1 MRLGR
6 IDLIRYGHFTDR
18 SFELPARETDFHIVF
33 GPNETGKSTALA
45 AIEDLLFGIPMQS
58 QYNFLHDYTEM
69 RIGALLEN
77 GSASLEMLR
86 RKGNQ
91 DTLLD
96 PDGIPL
102 PGGESALRIYLA
114 GADRSFFERM
124 FSLDHVRL
132 QAGGKEILE
141 AKDDIG
147 QMLFSAGAGIVGLRE
162 RISELSTEADDLW
175 NVRRAKHRKFYIAY
189 DKLTEAQAAINKQ
202 TITASKWRELKSNY
216 LKAEKAY
223 TGVDKKIKESI
234 AERNLLSR
242 IRRVFRD
249 LRRKQ
254 ELDVQLTE
262 LEHVITLPED
272 AAQVLAV
279 AERKDTEAKTR
290 IEILQEQLKKV
301 EDSLDV
307 LKFDEALVQRAEDIR
322 QLYERRIEIRGQK
335 ADLPKHEAGL
345 MAAEA
350 DILDCAKELSWTETD
365 VSALAVRVP
374 SKSKISIVRNLL
386 NQRGELEAAVSK
398 HVLLL
403 KEAMD
408 THKDLSSRL
417 NEAGKPADVTRLS
430 ITIKTVREQGDL
442 QSHVRSAEKDLRD
455 AQVRVE
461 RRLEILNPHV
471 SEEKTLITMVIPARA
486 WVQDY
491 RDLEQEWKGRMR
503 ETQQQVS
510 SIRQERNG
518 VVAAFERVEQDEQV
532 IMLDDINDARSY
544 RDALWALVELK
555 YLDEKPVPEDQA
567 RSFEK
572 EMKDLGGAF
581 ELAVTDADNLAD
593 RRFDHAEAVSRLAE
607 IKRKIGELDIR
618 LEQTQE
624 KEAGLVGEGEQL
636 EAEWKTAWE
645 SAPFV
650 PLAAGSMLEWLDTYV
665 EILEALEERDKASSH
680 LEMIRITEQAA
691 REQLLSELLTLGV
704 DVATFKND
712 DLNMVIEHAAEK
724 QRHQESQAYKKT
736 QLEEDIGKSARVIVQ
751 REQELQQATE
761 AHEAWRNKWAT
772 AIGEIG
778 LNKDIVPEAVI
789 AQIDTI
795 EQMRETA
802 SRIRSLRHDQI
813 GKVKKSVADFEQ
825 VVEELVNEL
834 ANDLSGQ
841 PAESAVLELEKR
853 LADAKSIRDFREEE
867 TERVEN
873 LNTEINELEEKR
885 RVSVAS
891 ISDLKREGG
900 VETNE
905 ALKDAIKQSDQKRSL
920 EIELQQT
927 IQKLQQDGDG
937 KPLQELE
944 EECEGVIIDEVAARE
959 ISIQTELDDLQQ
971 QQSNAIEERSRERDA
986 YQAIGGDNAAAQS
999 AANKQEAITEMR
1011 EVAEQYVRVR
1021 TSALLLQW
1029 SIERYRRE
1037 KQAPLLKRASA
1048 LFKLVTGGSFT
1059 SLQVAFDDRDK
1070 AQLIGLRPGGI
1081 DVPIIGMSTGTAD
1094 QLYLALRVAAIED
1107 YLERAD
1113 TLPFVADDLFINFD
1127 DDRAAAGFSLLGEL
1141 SHKTQVLF
1149 FTHHQ
1154 HLVDIA
1160 RRVLGTSV
1168 SLVSLSD

>member
-6 IDLIRYGHFTDR
+6 IDLIRYGHFTER

-33 GPNETGKSTALA
+33 GPNEAGKSTALT

-58 QYNFLHDYTEM
+58 QYNFLHDYTDM

-77 GSASLEMLR
+77 GSTSLEMLR

-102 PGGESALRIYLA
+102 PGGESVLRLYLA

-162 RISELSTEADDLW
+162 RISELSTKADDLW
-175 NVRRAKHRKFYIAY
+175 NARRAKHRKFYIAY
-189 DKLTEAQAAINKQ
+189 DKFMEAQATLSKR
-202 TITASKWRELKSNY
+202 TLTASKWRELKSTY

-223 TGVDKKIKESI
+223 TEVDKKIKESI
-234 AERNLLSR
+234 AVRNLLSR

-249 LRRKQ
+249 LRRMQ
-254 ELDVQLTE
+254 ELIVQLTE
-262 LEHVITLPED
+262 LEDVITLPED
-272 AAQVLAV
+272 AAQVLAE
-279 AERKDTEAKTR
+279 AERKDTKAKTR

-301 EDSLDV
+301 EESLDD
-307 LKFDEALVQRAEDIR
+307 LKFDETLIQRAEDIR

-335 ADLPKHEAGL
+335 ADLPKHEAEL
-345 MAAEA
+345 RAAEA

-365 VSALAVRVP
+365 VSVLAERVP
-374 SKSKISIVRNLL
+374 IRSKISVVRNLL

-403 KEAMD
+403 KESRD
-408 THKDLSSRL
+408 THEDIRRRL
-417 NEAGKPADVTRLS
+417 DEAGKPADVTRLS

-442 QSHVRSAEKDLRD
+442 QNLVRIAEKDLRD
-455 AQVRVE
+455 AQGRVK
-461 RRLEILNPHV
+461 RRLETLNPHV
-471 SEEKTLITMVIPARA
+471 SEEKTLIAMDIPARTQ
-486 WVQDY
+486 VQDY
-491 RDLEQEWKGRMR
+491 RDREQDWKGIMR
-503 ETQQQVS
+503 ETQQQIS

-518 VVAAFERVEQDEQV
+518 AVAAFERAVQDEQV
-532 IMLDDINDARSY
+532 IMLDDINDARSH
-544 RDALWALVELK
+544 RDALWALVKLK
-555 YLDEKPVPEDQA
+555 YLDEKPVPEVQA
-567 RSFEK
+567 RSFEE

-593 RRFDHAEAVSRLAE
+593 RRFDHAEAVGRLAE

-618 LEQTQE
+618 LKQTQE
-624 KEAGLVGEGEQL
+624 KEAGLGGGGEQL
-636 EAEWKTAWE
+636 EAEWKIAWE
-645 SAPFV
+645 SAPFI
-650 PLAAGSMLEWLDTYV
+650 PLAAGAMLEWLDTCG
-665 EILEALEERDKASSH
+665 EILEALEERDKASSY
-680 LEMIRITEQAA
+680 LEMIRIKEQAA
-691 REQLLSELLTLGV
+691 REQLLSELSTLGV
-704 DVATFKND
+704 DVVTFKND
-712 DLNMVIEHAAEK
+712 DLNMVIEHAAEMH
-724 QRHQESQAYKKT
+724 RLQESQADKKT
-736 QLEEDIGKSARVIVQ
+736 QLEEEVGKAARVIVQ

-761 AHEAWRNKWAT
+761 AHKAWRKKWAT
-772 AIGEIG
+772 ALGEIG
-778 LNKDIVPEAVI
+778 LDKDIVPEAVI

-813 GKVKKSVADFEQ
+813 GKVKKSVVDFEE
-825 VVEELVNEL
+825 VVEKLVNEL

-841 PAESAVLELEKR
+841 PAESAVLELENR
-853 LADAKSIRDFREEE
+853 LADAKSIRDLREKK
-867 TERVEN
+867 TKQVEN
-873 LNTEINELEEKR
+873 LNTEINELKEKR
-885 RVSVAS
+885 QMSAAS

-900 VETNE
+900 VETND
-905 ALKDAIKQSDQKRSL
+905 ALKDAIELSDQKRSL
-920 EIELQQT
+920 EIELKKT
-927 IQKLQQDGDG
+927 TEKLQQDGDG
-937 KPLQELE
+937 KSLQELE

-959 ISIQTELDDLQQ
+959 VSIQTELDDLQQ
-971 QQSNAIEERSRERDA
+971 LQSNAVEERSQAREA
-986 YQAIGGDNAAAQS
+986 YQAIGGDDAAAHA

-1037 KQAPLLKRASA
+1037 KQAPLLKRAST
-1048 LFKLVTGGSFT
+1048 LFKLMTGSSFS
-1059 SLQVAFDDRDK
+1059 SLQVAFDERDK
-1070 AQLIGLRPGGI
+1070 AQLIGVRPGGS